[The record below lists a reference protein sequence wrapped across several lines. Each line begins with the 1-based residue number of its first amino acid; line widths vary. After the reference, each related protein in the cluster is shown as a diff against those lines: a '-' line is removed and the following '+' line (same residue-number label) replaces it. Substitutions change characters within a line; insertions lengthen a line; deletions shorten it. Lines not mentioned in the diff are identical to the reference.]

1 MFNRKSLIA
10 AYLLAFSVLVSG
22 SLHAADK
29 IKVIASFSI
38 IGDLVRAVGGDRVEV
53 AMLVGPNSNMH
64 VFQPAPADAKRLFD
78 AKLVVINGLGFEG
91 WADRLVKASGY
102 KGARIVATK
111 GLKALAAED
120 DHAHGKKAGKGPAH
134 GRYDPH
140 AWQESANV
148 KLYVA
153 NIRAALIAV
162 DPAGKTDYEKAAAEY
177 LAKLDALEAEI
188 REAYAGVPRAERRVI
203 TSHEAFRYYGDAYDI
218 EFLAAQGVSGDA
230 EPSARDV
237 ARLIRQIKQEGVKA
251 IFVENITDVRLIERI
266 AKETGASIGGTLYS
280 DALSDAAGPAATY
293 LDMMRHNTRLLSAAL
308 KK

>member
-1 MFNRKSLIA
+1 MRYRISLIA
-10 AYLLAFSVLVSG
+10 AFLLAFSVLFSG
-22 SLHAADK
+22 SLQAADK
-29 IKVIASFSI
+29 IKVVASFSI
-38 IGDLVRAVGGDRVEV
+38 IGDLVREVGGDRVEV
-53 AMLVGPNSNMH
+53 TMLVGPNSDMH
-64 VFQPAPADAKRLFD
+64 VFQPTPADAKRFLD

-102 KGARIVATK
+102 KGARLVATT

-120 DHAHGKKAGKGPAH
+120 DRTHEKKRDKGDSH

-140 AWQESANV
+140 AWQEVANV

-162 DPAGKTDYEKAAAEY
+162 DLAGKADYEKAAAEY
-177 LAKLDALEAEI
+177 LVKLDALEAEI
-188 REAYAGVPRAERRVI
+188 RAAYAGIARAERRVI
-203 TSHEAFRYYGDAYDI
+203 TSHDAFRYYGEAYEI
-218 EFLAAQGVSGDA
+218 EFLATKSMSGDA

-237 ARLIRQIKQEGVKA
+237 ARLIRQIRQEGVKA
-251 IFVENITDVRLIERI
+251 VFVENITDPRLIGRI
-266 AKETGASIGGTLYS
+266 TQETGAAVGGTLYS
-280 DALSDAAGPAATY
+280 DALSEAAGPAASY